1 MRWVETSDG
10 KPGAFLLTYY
20 EPRRLA
26 DAGEDDELLNGAH
39 DTLLNAGLITGKEAL
54 QRFDRP
60 DAPSPPESVALIY
73 RLWRTREGE
82 AHIVIARSDALE
94 ANQLSQMLQS
104 AETIEDETGGNF
116 E

>member
-1 MRWVETSDG
+1 M
-10 KPGAFLLTYY
+10 TYY

-26 DAGEDDELLNGAH
+26 DAGEDDELINGAH

-54 QRFDRP
+54 RRFDRP
-60 DAPSPPESVALIY
+60 DDPSPTELAALID

-94 ANQLSQMLQS
+94 ADQLSQMLQS
-104 AETIEDETGGNF
+104 AETIEDETGGSF

>member
-1 MRWVETSDG
+1 MRLLETPDG

-26 DAGEDDELLNGAH
+26 DAGEDDELINGAH
-39 DTLLNAGLITGKEAL
+39 HTLLNAGLITGNEAL

-60 DAPSPPESVALIY
+60 DAPSPPESAALIY

-82 AHIVIARSDALE
+82 VHIVIARSDAP
-94 ANQLSQMLQS
+94 APSRVRQRVTPRPPP
-104 AETIEDETGGNF
+104 AP
-116 E
+116 